1 MILNFYQEFDM
12 HDFMD
17 INQLSK
23 EFLDNFRTESKISDS
38 NSPSGRA
45 VKGQFKS
52 KLFKMVRNKVTY
64 YIIRQTNVTAM

>member
-1 MILNFYQEFDM
+1 M

-45 VKGQFKS
+45 VKVQFKS
-52 KLFKMVRNKVTY
+52 KLFKMVRITSSRITLYGKLILRLSN
-64 YIIRQTNVTAM
+64 RQ

>member
-1 MILNFYQEFDM
+1 M

-45 VKGQFKS
+45 VKVQFKS
-52 KLFKMVRNKVTY
+52 KLFKMVRKQAYVLHY
-64 YIIRQTNVTAM
+64 TANQYHSWVLGNNQAVH

>member
-1 MILNFYQEFDM
+1 M

-45 VKGQFKS
+45 VKVQFKS
-52 KLFKMVRNKVTY
+52 KLFKMVRKQAQVLHYMANQY
-64 YIIRQTNVTAM
+64 HS